1 MDYEKAYKDLMR
13 DIDIAIEGQND
24 GETKVVL
31 QNIKERNIESYDE
44 RIRKEIIEFLT
55 DGIWSV
61 KEIGKVRET
70 QKYAKW
76 IAYLEKQKKQTTK
89 TDACGFLRDKGQLG
103 CMKKED
109 VLNDMLKA
117 TTEEQKQRVLEIFDI
132 KNETCC
138 HFPCDTESEDYSEFD
153 DRVYLD
159 GDITFDKMA
168 AVVDYLRACNPE
180 KEVNR
185 LEEGRKSL
193 RPRLHWEPSEEQ
205 MRCLL
210 DCVSKA
216 KEIHNASVGGYDAY
230 RILVSLYDDLHK
242 LL

>member
-1 MDYEKAYKDLMR
+1 MDYEEYKRKALEPIVNY
-13 DIDIAIEGQND
+13 
-24 GETKVVL
+24 
-31 QNIKERNIESYDE
+31 IESVMASYSKEELEALIKKALPEKESEDE
-44 RIRKEIIEFLT
+44 RIRNEIIDYLNFAESHNLLRVA
-55 DGIWSV
+55 DYKKKKGWL
-61 KEIGKVRET
+61 
-70 QKYAKW
+70 
-76 IAYLEKQKKQTTK
+76 AYLESQKKQTTK

-193 RPRLHWEPSEEQ
+193 RPRPHWKPSEEQ
-205 MRCLL
+205 MEALMRT
-210 DCVSKA
+210 
-216 KEIHNASVGGYDAY
+216 ITW
-230 RILVSLYDDLHK
+230 LVEKGNHTDSSTLADLRRNLQK
-242 LL
+242 LM